1 MGNNPIRQDNHE
13 TEVATDVAARSNN
26 IVQEELFIP
35 LFMTVLSQSFLT
47 LMRCHFMAFPFF
59 TRRHN
64 QEFF

>member
-1 MGNNPIRQDNHE
+1 MGNNPIRQDNQ
-13 TEVATDVAARSNN
+13 TEVAPGVQPGSNN
-26 IVQEELFIP
+26 IFQEELFIP
-35 LFMTVLSQSFLT
+35 LFMTVFSQSFFT